1 MVKNY
6 PMNIPFVKF
15 RKIYFV
21 FSGILILGSI
31 TSLVI
36 FGLKP
41 GIDFTG
47 GSILEIEYKTQRPEN
62 KVIRESLANLD
73 LGEISIQPADEKGVI
88 LRMKDI
94 PEDIHQQ
101 ISEKLRGTGDFE
113 EKRFETIG
121 PTIGKELKEKTKIVV
136 VISLFAMVF
145 YIAIAFK
152 RVSRPISSW
161 QYGIASLL
169 MLSHDIL
176 IPLGVFAVLGKY
188 YQVQITI
195 PVITAFLTIVGYA
208 INNVVVVYDRIREN
222 LLRERLTFE
231 EIVEKAI
238 NQTLTRQLN
247 TSLTTLFPLFF
258 IFFLGGETL
267 KYFAL
272 TLILGIAAGTYS
284 SIFLA
289 SPILVSWL
297 RWRSRSAG
305 SSGSTA
311 SAKR

>member
-1 MVKNY
+1 
-6 PMNIPFVKF
+6 MNIPFVKF

-47 GSILEIEYKTQRPEN
+47 GSILEIEYKAERPEN
-62 KVIRESLANLD
+62 KVIKESLANLD
-73 LGEISIQPADEKGVI
+73 LGEVSIQPADEKGVI

-101 ISEKLRGTGDFE
+101 ILEKLKGTGGFE
-113 EKRFETIG
+113 EKRFESIG
-121 PTIGKELKEKTKIVV
+121 PTIGKELKEKTKIIV
-136 VISLFAMVF
+136 VISLFAMVS

-161 QYGIASLL
+161 QYGIAALL
-169 MLSHDIL
+169 MISHDIL

-195 PVITAFLTIVGYA
+195 PVIAALLTIVGYA

-231 EIVEKAI
+231 EIINRAI

-267 KYFAL
+267 RYFAL
-272 TLILGIAAGTYS
+272 TLILGLAAGTYS

-289 SPILVSWL
+289 SPMLVSWL
-297 RWRSRSAG
+297 SWRQ
-305 SSGSTA
+305 
-311 SAKR
+311 KRLTKA

>member
-1 MVKNY
+1 V
-6 PMNIPFVKF
+6 NIPFVKF

-47 GSILEIEYKTQRPEN
+47 GSILEIEYKAERPEN
-62 KVIRESLANLD
+62 KVIKESLANLD
-73 LGEISIQPADEKGVI
+73 LGEVSIQPADEKGVI

-101 ISEKLRGTGDFE
+101 ILEKLKGTGGFE
-113 EKRFETIG
+113 EKRFESIG
-121 PTIGKELKEKTKIVV
+121 PTIGKELKEKTKIIV
-136 VISLFAMVF
+136 VISLFAMVS

-161 QYGIASLL
+161 QYGIAALL
-169 MLSHDIL
+169 MISHDIL

-195 PVITAFLTIVGYA
+195 PVIAALLTIVGYA

-231 EIVEKAI
+231 EIINRAI

-267 KYFAL
+267 RYFAL
-272 TLILGIAAGTYS
+272 TLILGLAAGTYS

-289 SPILVSWL
+289 SPMLVSWL
-297 RWRSRSAG
+297 SWRQ
-305 SSGSTA
+305 
-311 SAKR
+311 KRLTKA